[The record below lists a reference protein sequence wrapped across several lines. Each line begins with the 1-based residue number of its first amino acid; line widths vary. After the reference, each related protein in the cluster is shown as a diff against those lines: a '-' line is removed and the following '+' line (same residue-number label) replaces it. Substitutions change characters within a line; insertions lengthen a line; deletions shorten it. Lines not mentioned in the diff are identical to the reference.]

1 MRGMLLAITS
11 TILSKEK
18 DMQLNNLSKYHCIFL
33 TAPNQSCHSTPNNSC
48 YNGNGVAEDWD
59 ITLLVPEF
67 LAETLESHCMNTAFN
82 CSQYS
87 QGYQYFQNSSS
98 STA

>member
-1 MRGMLLAITS
+1 
-11 TILSKEK
+11 
-18 DMQLNNLSKYHCIFL
+18 MQLNNLFKYHCIFL

-67 LAETLESHCMNTAFN
+67 LAETLESHYMNTAFS